1 MPLAGTKRHRP
12 AINGQLVPRV
22 PSSASSSY
30 HVRHVST
37 RTLPVLC
44 SLRLST
50 TKPAHGKWQQAQ
62 ESSRRLPRLPRK
74 EKGSSCFLPLFH
86 EASAEAPDKTVET
99 PLWQGQ
105 KWRGMLPKR
114 RAARQLPHQGSSSR
128 HALSPRSKHTD
139 HPAQLIG
146 FEVLFCS
153 VEHGTSGNNSSLK
166 TSKEEAW
173 LHERIRGG
181 YGAKWW

>member
-74 EKGSSCFLPLFH
+74 EKGSSCFLP
-86 EASAEAPDKTVET
+86 
-99 PLWQGQ
+99 Q
-105 KWRGMLPKR
+105 KLQT
-114 RAARQLPHQGSSSR
+114 RQLKLLCDRVRNEGGCSQNEGLRISFHTTGVLAGTRSHHDPNTQTIQPSS
-128 HALSPRSKHTD
+128 
-139 HPAQLIG
+139 
-146 FEVLFCS
+146 
-153 VEHGTSGNNSSLK
+153 
-166 TSKEEAW
+166 
-173 LHERIRGG
+173 
-181 YGAKWW
+181 